1 MFFHPEDRGEMAS
14 MIYNW
19 PADEVL
25 INSDFVTIVIVIII
39 AQVDAVVVTD
49 GSRVL
54 GKGKT
59 LLCEK
64 HQNTSCCRQIQFRNG
79 RSWHWGTRNQH
90 WYSTSSSS
98 PTKLMKTLM
107 LNKDADKSVF
117 SPGKLDLYVAAG
129 GFHPKRVL
137 PVVLD
142 IGTSNQALLDDPR

>member
-25 INSDFVTIVIVIII
+25 INLDFVTIVIVIII

-59 LLCEK
+59 LLCVK
-64 HQNTSCCRQIQFRNG
+64 NIKI
-79 RSWHWGTRNQH
+79 
-90 WYSTSSSS
+90 
-98 PTKLMKTLM
+98 PAA
-107 LNKDADKSVF
+107 ADKFNS
-117 SPGKLDLYVAAG
+117 GMGDLGIG
-129 GFHPKRVL
+129 GL
-137 PVVLD
+137 GIS
-142 IGTSNQALLDDPR
+142 IGTQPHPPPHQQQN